1 MKGIKKSV
9 VYRHLKKC
17 HDDIGGYT
25 GTDIVK
31 LAQQLNVDRT
41 TLSRSIE
48 KWSEKDI
55 RFSDIK
61 YLGKRYI
68 QITLDEILKIEHSL
82 EDNPMMVKK
91 YLLESTNANR
101 IHNDMLPLLKTTFY
115 EFVDKYFNSIL
126 NVDNIQ
132 YIWLKI
138 KGVTPSKKY
147 SIEEAKNSLNMIF
160 NFDGLKGYG
169 GVDLENI
176 ATRLQQAKEWFN
188 EYYGGVDPFNFYE
201 KIKGRVKCLQ
211 RHLTSIKADESQ
223 LIQVRLIFEIQVAF
237 IVNCQDFLIEQI
249 IHRRIQIL
257 QSMNKVRQKTENRLR
272 GNRIDGILKKISNLV
287 NWSNEVD
294 KTVLKEIVNEGH
306 PESALA
312 RIKILK
318 SHKESYK
325 VLLATLKK
333 ITNDLSEQEITPHT
347 DAASLFL
354 EFARNK
360 KLWMHIN
367 ERDRNTLIKDQII
380 AKTISKGDQD
390 LLDILVTDRIIK
402 YIKNGKITFIRS
414 YKFQDISSL
423 IKSVSL
429 KDSERNIDQKTLTQL
444 QTGNFPIDVEP
455 LTKMAINKT
464 EINEEDDLEEG
475 VFSNKIPFKDVVT
488 HVSRLV
494 KEHNPERFDEQI
506 KIFKEETDNMFS
518 MEYNEYEFYQHF
530 YNAIG
535 FLGRNLRYTDS
546 NEFQN
551 NRYCIQRYVNDRS
564 LDLELSFMWKTLR
577 DILGY
582 SESAIIIDTMGID
595 SRRKSIFADYHGRYH
610 TIGFADLRAISLL
623 MFPVFSTNCK
633 STDSEAMNIMEIL
646 NHANLVLSGNLK
658 IYT

>member
-188 EYYGGVDPFNFYE
+188 EYYSGVDPFNFYE

-237 IVNCQDFLIEQI
+237 IVNCQDFLID
-249 IHRRIQIL
+249 
-257 QSMNKVRQKTENRLR
+257 RL
-272 GNRIDGILKKISNLV
+272 
-287 NWSNEVD
+287 
-294 KTVLKEIVNEGH
+294 
-306 PESALA
+306 
-312 RIKILK
+312 
-318 SHKESYK
+318 
-325 VLLATLKK
+325 
-333 ITNDLSEQEITPHT
+333 
-347 DAASLFL
+347 
-354 EFARNK
+354 
-360 KLWMHIN
+360 
-367 ERDRNTLIKDQII
+367 
-380 AKTISKGDQD
+380 
-390 LLDILVTDRIIK
+390 
-402 YIKNGKITFIRS
+402 
-414 YKFQDISSL
+414 
-423 IKSVSL
+423 
-429 KDSERNIDQKTLTQL
+429 
-444 QTGNFPIDVEP
+444 
-455 LTKMAINKT
+455 
-464 EINEEDDLEEG
+464 
-475 VFSNKIPFKDVVT
+475 
-488 HVSRLV
+488 
-494 KEHNPERFDEQI
+494 
-506 KIFKEETDNMFS
+506 
-518 MEYNEYEFYQHF
+518 
-530 YNAIG
+530 
-535 FLGRNLRYTDS
+535 
-546 NEFQN
+546 
-551 NRYCIQRYVNDRS
+551 
-564 LDLELSFMWKTLR
+564 
-577 DILGY
+577 
-582 SESAIIIDTMGID
+582 
-595 SRRKSIFADYHGRYH
+595 
-610 TIGFADLRAISLL
+610 
-623 MFPVFSTNCK
+623 
-633 STDSEAMNIMEIL
+633 
-646 NHANLVLSGNLK
+646 
-658 IYT
+658 